1 MLPRDR
7 VFKALSHQETDRPPF
22 QATFVP
28 EFADR
33 LRREFGLPSSKSDP
47 HHREWYGYDLE
58 ALTGQDALQAGT
70 GWFTNYYL
78 KDIPYTDEW
87 GVKWG
92 IKKYQTAFGEG
103 WYTDIV
109 ENPLKEDDA
118 AALKYKAPDPD
129 KPELYSHLERLIR
142 EYGAEYFII
151 GRVHCTIFESAWA
164 LRGLDTL
171 MIDMYMNSELANH
184 LFDETFNYHLRVS
197 MNMTELGAD
206 MIWLGD
212 DVGAQSSMLIDPQ
225 IWREYL
231 KPRMAS
237 LISKL
242 KSINSKIKIA
252 YHSDGSNYEIIP
264 DLIEIGIDVLNPVQ
278 TECMDPEILKRE
290 YGQQLS
296 FFGGIAVQSTLPM
309 GSPDAIRKEYE
320 WLRET
325 LGKGGGWICAPT
337 HHVQLD
343 TPVENFFTLLDAI
356 GITDKRSKISKKH
369 IL

>member
-1 MLPRDR
+1 MIR
-7 VFKALSHQETDRPPF
+7 ALNHQETDRPPF

-33 LRREFGLPSSKSDP
+33 LRNEFSLAPLKTDP

-58 ALTGQDALQAGT
+58 VLTGQDALQAGA

-78 KDIPYTDEW
+78 KDVPYTDDW

-92 IKKYQTAFGEG
+92 IKNYETALGSG
-103 WYTDIV
+103 SYTDIL
-109 ENPLKEDDA
+109 ENPLKDDDA

-129 KPELYSHLERLIR
+129 RPELYSHLERLIR
-142 EYGAEYFII
+142 EYGKEYFII

-171 MIDMYMNSELANH
+171 MVDMYINPDLAHH
-184 LFDETFNYHLRVS
+184 LFEETFNYHLRVS
-197 MNMTELGAD
+197 KNMTRLGAD

-225 IWREYL
+225 MWREYL
-231 KPRMAS
+231 KPRMSS
-237 LISKL
+237 LINQI
-242 KSINSKIKIA
+242 KSINRSVKVA

-278 TECMDPEILKRE
+278 TECMNPELLKKE
-290 YGQQLS
+290 YGRQLS
-296 FFGGIAVQSTLPM
+296 FFGGIAVQSTLPT
-309 GSPDAIRKEYE
+309 GSQDDIRKEYA
-320 WLRET
+320 WLKGS

-343 TPVENFFTLLDAI
+343 TPVENFFTLLEVL
-356 GITDKRSKISKKH
+356 GIPDTRRN
-369 IL
+369 L